1 MEMINLNKIETF
13 SMFLINF
20 WLILSNFR
28 IFQKIQDGGHEIN
41 MTSYDVIMLINNL
54 INCYRPN

>member
-1 MEMINLNKIETF
+1 MLNLNRVETF

-20 WLILSNFR
+20 WLILSSFL

-41 MTSYDVIMLINNL
+41 MASYDIIMTS
-54 INCYRPN
+54 